1 MKKLLTIHWQDL
13 RYIRLVH
20 RRYKTT
26 HYGDAD
32 YWHKVAL
39 DYNRF
44 KKRVD
49 NTDYRWY
56 VITYKDG
63 SKELMYFKVWR
74 IVIPHGGRLCR
85 GAIIPRYFGVTD
97 YEHVKEI
104 RLAF

>member
-26 HYGDAD
+26 HYGDPD

-56 VITYKDG
+56 VVTYKDG
-63 SKELMYFKVWR
+63 RKELMYFKVWR

-85 GAIIPRYFGVTD
+85 GVIIPRYFDITD
-97 YEHVKEI
+97 YEHIRDI